1 MTNVTVLNAKEIFTG
16 EKIFVTLLLW
26 NKAGMKVDN
35 KRLFPVK
42 DVLVS
47 HDKKSVTVLLN
58 DGTRKEVV
66 W

>member
-1 MTNVTVLNAKEIFTG
+1 
-16 EKIFVTLLLW
+16 
-26 NKAGMKVDN
+26 MKVDN